1 MPILPTPT
9 DLPNDGE
16 SADAGDYNPY
26 ILALYA
32 LLNGGLDGDNFIPGS
47 LPWAVMD
54 AFTDSIPAT
63 AMQDNGNLELY
74 RLEAQISFV
83 ASGIVWSATTGLGAS
98 MTDGYVY
105 ATSGKRVK
113 VDAVTNRAFTASK
126 DTYVD
131 IAPNGT
137 VNYSEVSNN
146 AAAPVVPTG
155 YIRIAVVV
163 TSGSAVTAIH
173 GLARR
178 NPGNEIGRFTAGAAT
193 DRLTVQNIPK
203 KKHITIRAILLA
215 SGDLNSA
222 ITLNNDSGGT
232 NYDYGQVNNNGSYTS
247 VLNNPQLEVENGST
261 NGTTFVEM
269 AFYNILSRW
278 KTGKME
284 SVVNAS
290 PPNQR
295 TNYFSWKN
303 TTQDFNRIDIVNMG
317 TGDFAAGSE
326 IIVYGDD

>member
-1 MPILPTPT
+1 MSTIPTPT
-9 DLPNDGE
+9 LPTDG
-16 SADAGDYNPY
+16 SGADVGDYNPIITA
-26 ILALYA
+26 ILSVI
-32 LLNGGLDGDNFIPGS
+32 NGHIDGDNIEAGS
-47 LPWAVMD
+47 LPWSIMD
-54 AFTDSIPAT
+54 NFTDSIPAA
-63 AMQDNGNLELY
+63 AMKDEGNLVKY
-74 RLEAQISFV
+74 RNEAQINFV

-98 MTDGYVY
+98 MTDGIVY
-105 ATSGKRVK
+105 TTQGTRVV
-113 VDAVTNRAFTASK
+113 VDAVTNHAFTASK
-126 DTYVD
+126 DTYID

-137 VNYSEVSNN
+137 VSYDPVNN
-146 AAAPVVPTG
+146 GAAANAPTTG
-155 YIRIAVVV
+155 YIRVAVVI
-163 TSGSAVTAIH
+163 TNGSTVTAIH

-203 KKHITIRAILLA
+203 KKHITVRAILLA

-232 NYDYGQVNNNGSYTS
+232 NYDYGQVNNGGTYTS

-269 AFYNILSRW
+269 KFYNILSRW
-278 KTGKME
+278 KTGIME
-284 SVVNAS
+284 SIVNAS

-295 TNYFSWKN
+295 TNFFSWKN
-303 TTQDFNRIDIVNMG
+303 TTQDFNRIDIINNG